1 MQSRTRNLP
10 LVLLGLALAASAA
23 LLLWLSRDFT
33 FFQDTWAFLM
43 HRQDNSLDSFL
54 VPHNE
59 HIVFFSVAIEKL
71 LVDVF
76 GMTSALP
83 ERVTMV
89 LLLAL
94 VGALLFVYVRRR
106 LGPWPALMAALLLLF
121 LGSAWP
127 VLLWPFEDL
136 FVGSVACGI
145 GMLLALERDDA
156 RGDAVACLL
165 LIFCF
170 GFSTLGVCFALAAAV
185 DVAIK
190 RRRRGLARA
199 YLFVVPGLLFLAW
212 YAGWG
217 HDAESHLSLANMLR
231 SPPYVLEGF
240 ASALGAISGL
250 STTTT
255 NLTESHPPEWGRLL
269 LVVAIGLVVWGQRR
283 RPGFSPQLWPVL
295 AAALSYWLL
304 AGFNFIPGREA
315 ASSRYIYVGVVLLLL
330 VAVELLRGV
339 HFGRRALWAGAA
351 LTVLAIA
358 PNLVQLRT
366 GRDWLAEQTV
376 ITRSDLAAME
386 IARDTIAPEFALSP
400 EVAGTGS
407 LIDVN
412 AESYFE
418 ATEAHGS
425 PAYSEA
431 ELVAATPTGRYW
443 ADVVLARALP
453 IALET
458 RPGFRLGETAACLP
472 VWKRRSPTIPIGD
485 GGPTRIAIA
494 PGPPAEI
501 FLRRFADPGQYPVVV
516 GNVPGNS
523 IALLRVPAD
532 RSPRPWKLH
541 VEAGQRAW
549 VCG

>member
-1 MQSRTRNLP
+1 MQSRTRNAP
-10 LVLLGLALAASAA
+10 LVLLGLALAASAL
-23 LLLWLSRDFT
+23 LLLWLGRDFT
-33 FFQDTWAFLM
+33 FFQDTWAFLL

-54 VPHNE
+54 APHNE
-59 HIVFFSVAIEKL
+59 HIVLVSVAIEKL

-83 ERVTMV
+83 ERVTMA

-121 LGSAWP
+121 LGSGWP
-127 VLLWPFEDL
+127 VLMWPFEDV
-136 FVGSVACGI
+136 FVGSIACGI
-145 GMLLALERDDA
+145 GMLLALERGDA
-156 RGDAVACLL
+156 RGDAIACLL
-165 LIFCF
+165 LVLCF
-170 GFSTLGVCFALAAAV
+170 GFSSLGICFALAAAV

-199 YLFVVPGLLFLAW
+199 YLFVVPGLFFLAW

-217 HDAESHLSLANMLR
+217 HDAESHLSLANLMR

-240 ASALGAISGL
+240 ASALGAVTGL

-269 LVVAIGLVVWGQRR
+269 LVVAVGLVVWGQRR

-315 ASSRYIYVGVVLLLL
+315 ASSRYVYAGVAFLLL
-330 VAVELLRGV
+330 VAADLLRGV

-386 IARDTIAPEFALSP
+386 IARGTIAPDFALSP

-407 LIDVN
+407 LIDVS
-412 AESYFE
+412 AGSYFE

-425 PAYSEA
+425 PAFSEA
-431 ELVAATPTGRYW
+431 ELAATTPSGRYW
-443 ADVVLARALP
+443 ADVVLSRALP
-453 IALET
+453 ITLET
-458 RPGFRLGETAACLP
+458 RPGFRLGEAEACLP
-472 VWKRRSPTIPIGD
+472 VRDRRSPPIERGR
-485 GGPTRIAIA
+485 PTRIAIA
-494 PGPPAEI
+494 PGPPAAI
-501 FLRRFADPGQYPVVV
+501 SLRRFADPGQYPALI
-516 GNVPGNS
+516 GAAPGNS
-523 IALLRVPAD
+523 IALLRIPAD
-532 RSPRPWKLH
+532 SSPRPWQLH
-541 VEAGQRAW
+541 VEASQRAW